1 LTVNDEIRDLIN
13 QVKPTIVVRQKA
25 IELGMTTLRQDGLR
39 GIYDGDTTVEEVLR
53 YT

>member
-1 LTVNDEIRDLIN
+1 LID
-13 QVKPTIVVRQKA
+13 QSAATMLIRQKA
-25 IELGMTTLRQDGLR
+25 IEGGMKPIREDGLR

>member
-1 LTVNDEIRDLIN
+1 MVIREKAV
-13 QVKPTIVVRQKA
+13 QEGMKTIR
-25 IELGMTTLRQDGLR
+25 EDGLR

>member
-1 LTVNDEIRDLIN
+1 MKPIR
-13 QVKPTIVVRQKA
+13 
-25 IELGMTTLRQDGLR
+25 EDGLR

>member
-1 LTVNDEIRDLIN
+1 MDQSAATMVI
-13 QVKPTIVVRQKA
+13 RQKA
-25 IELGMTTLRQDGLR
+25 IEEGMKTIREDGLR